1 MHAIAHSAYVRGRAA
16 HFKEKK
22 FLLCFLMFCVLFA
35 ERAVFGNSNPVGIV
49 TLILETVVIPVLAL
63 GAFKG
68 NFGSY

>member
-1 MHAIAHSAYVRGRAA
+1 
-16 HFKEKK
+16 
-22 FLLCFLMFCVLFA
+22 MFCVLFA

-49 TLILETVVIPVLAL
+49 ALILETVVIPVLAL